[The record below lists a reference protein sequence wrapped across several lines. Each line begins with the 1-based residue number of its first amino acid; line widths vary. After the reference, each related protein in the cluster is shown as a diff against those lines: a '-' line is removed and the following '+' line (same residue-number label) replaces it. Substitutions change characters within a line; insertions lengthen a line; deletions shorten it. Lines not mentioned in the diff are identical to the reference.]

1 MEVLLKKTKITK
13 SIINQSLPAPIDA
26 FLRTDFHYDV
36 LGWCMYNG
44 KKIVLLYEKATN
56 QVRTYFYTPS
66 FGKKYQ
72 FLERAN
78 VQRRDTNPFTR
89 RPDIN
94 GGWVFPEV
102 CILNILDEDG
112 IPVYRHEQNEME
124 TDEKMK
130 ELEEKA
136 MKYAV
141 RVAQAGQIYI

>member
-44 KKIVLLYEKATN
+44 KKIVLLYERATN

-72 FLERAN
+72 FLERAR
-78 VQRRDTNPFTR
+78 VQR
-89 RPDIN
+89 PDVN

-102 CILNILDEDG
+102 YILNILAEG
-112 IPVYRHEQNEME
+112 ERPAYRHEQKESE

-130 ELEEKA
+130 EMEEKA

>member
-36 LGWCMYNG
+36 LGWCMYND
-44 KKIVLLYEKATN
+44 KKIVLLYEKDTN

-78 VQRRDTNPFTR
+78 VQRPE
-89 RPDIN
+89 IN

-102 CILNILDEDG
+102 YVLNILAEDG
-112 IPVYRHEQNEME
+112 RTAYKHEQKESE

>member
-1 MEVLLKKTKITK
+1 MEVILKKTKITK

-36 LGWCMYNG
+36 LGWCMYND

-72 FLERAN
+72 FLERAR
-78 VQRRDTNPFTR
+78 VQRPEG
-89 RPDIN
+89 

-102 CILNILDEDG
+102 YILNILAEG
-112 IPVYRHEQNEME
+112 ERIAYRHEQKESE

-130 ELEEKA
+130 EMEEKA